1 MSRIGTALKGTLLAA
16 ALAAGAA
23 SARTENVRFE
33 GDHGMLS
40 AAVQS
45 PAGLKRYPVVLLL
58 HGFTSSKD
66 DFVIRGLA
74 DELEARGIAS
84 LRFDFNGHGESEGR
98 FEDMTIPNETED
110 AKKALSYAASL
121 PGVTGVA
128 VAGHSQGGVVAAM
141 LAGELGNGK
150 IRAAVLLSPAA
161 MLQDEIRNG
170 RWFEARFDP
179 SNLPDR
185 IMALGHPVGREYLRT
200 AMTLPFYETAGAY
213 RGPVRII
220 QGTGDSL
227 VPVSCAKRVHE
238 SIAGSELVLLPG
250 LNHSYTQNLREAVD
264 SAAEFLARELGSLR
278 EKE

>member
-1 MSRIGTALKGTLLAA
+1 
-16 ALAAGAA
+16 
-23 SARTENVRFE
+23 
-33 GDHGMLS
+33 
-40 AAVQS
+40 
-45 PAGLKRYPVVLLL
+45 
-58 HGFTSSKD
+58 
-66 DFVIRGLA
+66 
-74 DELEARGIAS
+74 
-84 LRFDFNGHGESEGR
+84 
-98 FEDMTIPNETED
+98 
-110 AKKALSYAASL
+110 
-121 PGVTGVA
+121 
-128 VAGHSQGGVVAAM
+128 M

>member
-1 MSRIGTALKGTLLAA
+1 MNMIKAILGSTALTA
-16 ALAAGAA
+16 ALAGEA
-23 SARTENVRFE
+23 SFAETVNVSFE

-40 AAVQS
+40 AAIQY
-45 PAGLKRYPVVLLL
+45 PAGRRSCPMVLLL

-74 DELEARGIAS
+74 DELESRGISS
-84 LRFDFNGHGESEGR
+84 LRFDFNGHGESAGR
-98 FEDMTIPNETED
+98 FEDMTIPNEVED
-110 AKKALSYAASL
+110 AKKALAYTAAV
-121 PGVTGVA
+121 PGVTVIA

-141 LAGELGNGK
+141 LAGETGTMK
-150 IRAAVLLSPAA
+150 IRAAVLLSPAV

-213 RGPVRII
+213 KGPVRII
-220 QGTGDSL
+220 QGTGDDL
-227 VPVSCAKRVHE
+227 VPVSCAKRVQKA
-238 SIAGSELVLLPG
+238 IPQSELVLLPG
-250 LNHSYTQNLREAVD
+250 LNHSYTQNLSEAVD
-264 SAAEFLARELGSLR
+264 SAAEFLARELGN
-278 EKE
+278 